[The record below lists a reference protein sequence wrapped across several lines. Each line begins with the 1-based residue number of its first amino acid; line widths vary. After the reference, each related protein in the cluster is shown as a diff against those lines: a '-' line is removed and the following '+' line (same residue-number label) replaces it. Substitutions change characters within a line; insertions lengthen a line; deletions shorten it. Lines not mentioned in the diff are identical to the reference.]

1 MASMTDLIV
10 RVADLCE
17 AEGRVLRAMTIR
29 VALGIAI
36 ILVAAASL
44 AIGVAL
50 LLGAVY
56 IAVEVKAG
64 AAIAAAV
71 TGLLAIGVGG
81 TLAWL
86 GRRIGT

>member
-1 MASMTDLIV
+1 MTELIV

-17 AEGRVLRAMTIR
+17 AEGRVFRAMTVR
-29 VALGIAI
+29 LALGVAI
-36 ILVAAASL
+36 ILVAAAAL
-44 AIGVAL
+44 AAGVAL

-56 IAVEVKAG
+56 IMVVGQAG
-64 AAIAAAV
+64 AALAAV
-71 TGLLAIGVGG
+71 ATGLLALGIGG

>member
-1 MASMTDLIV
+1 MSSMTDLIV

-29 VALGIAI
+29 LALGVAI

-56 IAVEVKAG
+56 IAVEVKTG

-71 TGLLAIGVGG
+71 TGLLAISIGG